1 MPVIFILNGIL
12 ISLFAFDHNPP
23 HIHVRCGEFKFT
35 ITLKDR
41 IITGRCPSCVV
52 KQVNDFMD
60 SHIDELYALWEKAQK
75 GGEITKIKR

>member
-23 HIHVRCGEFKFT
+23 PIHVRYGEYQFT

-41 IITGRCPSCVV
+41 IITGTCPSSVV
-52 KQVNDFMD
+52 KKLNEFMD
-60 SHIDELYALWEKAQK
+60 EHIDELYSLWDEAQK
-75 GGEITKIKR
+75 GGKINKLKR